1 MNNHRNIAFIY
12 ILLFISMMSY
22 GQKRNSTELN
32 LEENSNLNIKLI
44 GNIKYVREIKENI
57 ESDDKEEIEYFFD
70 NKGLPTKIIKKS
82 LGLDIINR
90 VYRDEVTVF
99 NFTNGFLVSELK
111 EIESKLDG
119 YIYELDDKNNT
130 TLKKFYIQNCLVS
143 EETYE
148 YDLSNRLTKS
158 IDYVYGY
165 SKSSDNER
173 VSQKPK
179 YISMIETIKY
189 DDLGQVIETTMNN
202 IRGKVFKK
210 KVYIYDSKGNKI
222 EEGRCNNYSGIN
234 SKDLCDYSPLYG
246 WDYNDKNQIIREFQL
261 AKFSPH
267 NTDSYYKYD
276 YKGNEIEAKGY
287 YIKNDTVLGYH
298 YKYEYDNYGN
308 KTEEKE
314 VVGNYKRLG
323 FESYKTFIIEFDEFQ
338 SVTLKK
344 YIKDDGSTI
353 KVIRINYVYDEN
365 NNWVERETE
374 EGKNINEMTKKEI
387 VKRIIEYY

>member
-1 MNNHRNIAFIY
+1 MV
-12 ILLFISMMSY
+12 SY
-22 GQKRNSTELN
+22 GQKGNLTELN
-32 LEENSNLNIKLI
+32 LKEKTYLNIKLI
-44 GNIKYVREIKENI
+44 GNVKYAKVIKRNI

-70 NKGLPTKIIKKS
+70 SSGLPTKIIEKS

-90 VYRDEVTVF
+90 AYRNDITVF
-99 NFTNGFLVSELK
+99 SFKNGFLVSELN
-111 EIESKLDG
+111 EIELKLDG

-130 TLKKFYIQNCLVS
+130 TLKKYYIQDCLVS

-148 YDLSNRLTKS
+148 YDSSNRLTKS

-165 SKSSDNER
+165 SKNSDNVR
-173 VSQKPK
+173 TSKKPK
-179 YISMIETIKY
+179 YISMIETFKY

-202 IRGKVFKK
+202 IKGNVFKK
-210 KVYIYDSKGNKI
+210 KVYKYDSKGNKI
-222 EEGRCNNYSGIN
+222 EEGSCNNYSGIN
-234 SKDLCDYSPLYG
+234 SNDSCDYSPLYG
-246 WDYNDKNQIIREFQL
+246 WDYNDKNQIIKEFQL

-267 NTDSYYKYD
+267 NTVTYNKYD
-276 YKGNEIEAKGY
+276 DKGNKIEAKGY

-314 VVGNYKRLG
+314 VVGNYKRLD
-323 FESYKTFIIEFDEFQ
+323 FESYKILRIEFDEFQ
-338 SVTLKK
+338 NVTLKK

-353 KVIRINYVYDEN
+353 KVIRINYDYDEK
-365 NNWVERETE
+365 NNWVELETE

-387 VKRIIEYY
+387 IKRIIEYY